1 MGKGGSEYWLD
12 QLRVSIYTREIKVS
26 KVSFQEFTGD
36 DEATMNADGMADYYQ
51 PLMDWL
57 VAENARLGI
66 T

>member
-1 MGKGGSEYWLD
+1 MGKGGSEHWLD
-12 QLRVSIYTREIKVS
+12 QLR
-26 KVSFQEFTGD
+26 EFTGD
-36 DEATMNADGMADYYQ
+36 EEATMNADGMRDYYQ